1 MHSCVSA
8 GAQRLDLQELELQAV
23 LLLGAGN
30 RTWDAEKQEAAEP
43 SLKAQTLNIFINTII
58 KFFCFYTYNIY
69 A

>member
-1 MHSCVSA
+1 MWMQVPS
-8 GAQRLDLQELELQAV
+8 LDLQELELQAV

-43 SLKAQTLNIFINTII
+43 SLEAQTLIIFINTII
-58 KFFCFYTYNIY
+58 KFCYYTYNIY

>member
-1 MHSCVSA
+1 MHAHVSA

-30 RTWDAEKQEAAEP
+30 RTWDAEKHEATEP
-43 SLKAQTLNIFINTII
+43 SLKVQTLNIFINSI
-58 KFFCFYTYNIY
+58 KLFCFYTYNIY

>member
-1 MHSCVSA
+1 MNA

-43 SLKAQTLNIFINTII
+43 SFSFHLGQYGHGFMTTGHLQ
-58 KFFCFYTYNIY
+58 IY
-69 A
+69 RVS